1 MEELGAVD
9 PLLPEDRLE
18 GLSETCYTMEYQSA
32 RFVVL
37 NSNEKVEQQVEWL
50 EDVLSKNKLPWVICS
65 FHHPIFSTAKDRDN
79 AQLRKLWKPDPKPY
93 MVRVAENT
101 QLYQVIHI
109 DGNSLRYEARTAV
122 GDLYDGF
129 ELTKEVGGV
138 NRMQEM
144 EIRLPERRRIKSKS
158 EITQASQLQ
167 VVPK

>member
-1 MEELGAVD
+1 
-9 PLLPEDRLE
+9 
-18 GLSETCYTMEYQSA
+18 
-32 RFVVL
+32 
-37 NSNEKVEQQVEWL
+37 
-50 EDVLSKNKLPWVICS
+50 
-65 FHHPIFSTAKDRDN
+65 
-79 AQLRKLWKPDPKPY
+79 

-144 EIRLPERRRIKSKS
+144 EIRLPERRRTKSKS